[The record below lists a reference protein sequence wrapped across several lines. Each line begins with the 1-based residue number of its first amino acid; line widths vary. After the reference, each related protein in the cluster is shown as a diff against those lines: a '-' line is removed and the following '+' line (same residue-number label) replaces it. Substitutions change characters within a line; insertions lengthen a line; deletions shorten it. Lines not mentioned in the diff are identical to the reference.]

1 LNSHVRRFQVIEG
14 FALLLVFQL
23 VGEAASRAL
32 GLPVPGPVIGLA
44 LLFAALRLNPGR
56 KGLVTAAAEALHSHF
71 SLLFVPAGVGVMLY
85 VPLLAR
91 EWVAIVLSV
100 VVSTLVG
107 LVVTAWVANA
117 LIQRQE
123 GLE

>member
-1 LNSHVRRFQVIEG
+1 MIEG

-23 VGEAASRAL
+23 IGEAVSRAL

-107 LVVTAWVANA
+107 LVVTAWVANV

-123 GLE
+123 GRE

>member
-1 LNSHVRRFQVIEG
+1 MVEG
-14 FALLLVFQL
+14 FALFLVFQL
-23 VGEAASRAL
+23 IGEALARSL
-32 GLPVPGPVIGLA
+32 GLAVPGPVVGLV
-44 LLFAALRLNPGR
+44 LLFVALHLSPTRLP
-56 KGLVTAAAEALHSHF
+56 LVTPAAEALHSHF